1 MQMTNEERQ
10 AYELFDKRKR
20 ACERNSKDIE
30 TEIYT
35 LIREEY
41 TNKDAIV
48 QQTQFL
54 RDIYYYG
61 VEPSRQAREYAQSL
75 STRSLQ
81 SWVQFKRLYAMIRQY
96 DDGQEIFD
104 AYFGKEGLKITS
116 LDQEGEKTELSD
128 LIEIIRDIDAY
139 QIDLN
144 QVDYIIK
151 LYDDDTRRIGVF
163 MEAEKVDEII
173 AKRNKTTHYLDHS
186 GLGDFV

>member
-116 LDQEGEKTELSD
+116 LDQDGEKTELSD

>member
-116 LDQEGEKTELSD
+116 LDQDGEKTELSD
-128 LIEIIRDIDAY
+128 LIEIIRNIDAY